1 MDEKFRAGGSA
12 LFIVIYFF
20 LAIMILPVGIGML
33 LSYPNWI
40 SLFGGLLILA
50 ASLFIYAAIKQI
62 KYNKSKEK
70 FNQQLYK
77 NIVDNKQEDIT
88 ILNKEIAQSTNDAV
102 ENFIIAKWQI
112 DKPTWNLFYKNEK
125 KVRLGDIAIETSL
138 IIILGTLMIKFFR
151 SETYLIGF
159 IISSIIGGIYAFL
172 KFYLNMKSIAI
183 NKNAQAVDIIV
194 TLSSVII
201 NGKINVFRDDNC
213 WMKSVKLK
221 KDIQPLVIEI
231 IYGWNTRRGNTTNEL
246 RFPVNNEDTA
256 NTIIQALTDKQT

>member
-1 MDEKFRAGGSA
+1 MDEKYRTSGSV
-12 LFIVIYFF
+12 LVIVIYFF

-33 LSYPNWI
+33 LAYPNWI

-62 KYNKSKEK
+62 KYNKSKVK

-77 NIVDNKQEDIT
+77 NIVDSKQDIT
-88 ILNKEIAQSTNDAV
+88 VLNKEIAQSTHDAV
-102 ENFIIAKWQI
+102 EKFIIAKWLI
-112 DKPTWNLFYKNEK
+112 DKPTWNLFYKKEK
-125 KVRLGDIAIETSL
+125 KVRLGDIAIETTL

-151 SETYLIGF
+151 SETYLISF
-159 IISSIIGGIYAFL
+159 IISSLIGGIYALL

-201 NGKINVFRDDNC
+201 NGKINVFRDDTY

-221 KDIQPLVIEI
+221 KDMQPLVIEI
-231 IYGWNTRRGNTTNEL
+231 IYGWTTRRGNTTNEL
-246 RFPVNNEDTA
+246 RFPVNDEDTA
-256 NTIIQALTDKQT
+256 NTIIKALTANQT